1 LGRKTL
7 LTVFIIA
14 LFGAP
19 VRAEKISLSNL
30 SSYLESI
37 KKVSG
42 SFTQINSDKTV
53 STGRIFL
60 FRPGRMRMEYKTPD
74 NSLVIVGGS
83 QIAVFDSKSNTH
95 PRVFP
100 LRKTPLKILLEKK
113 INLKTSD
120 IIISHEEVENS
131 TVVVLQDPKLS
142 SYGSLKLVF
151 TDHPVT
157 LRQWVI
163 TNEMSDQTVLKFK
176 DFINQPNMSSNKF
189 NISLEIDNREL
200 D

>member
-1 LGRKTL
+1 MGRKTL

-42 SFTQINSDKTV
+42 NFTQINSDKTV

-95 PRVFP
+95 PRIFP

-131 TVVVLQDPKLS
+131 TVVVLQDPNLS

>member
-42 SFTQINSDKTV
+42 NFTQINSDKTV

-95 PRVFP
+95 PRIFP

-120 IIISHEEVENS
+120 IIVSHEEVENS
-131 TVVVLQDPKLS
+131 TVVVLQDPNLS

>member
-1 LGRKTL
+1 MGRKTL

-42 SFTQINSDKTV
+42 TFTQINSDKTV
-53 STGRIFL
+53 STGTIFL

-95 PRVFP
+95 PRIFP

-120 IIISHEEVENS
+120 IIVSHEEVENS
-131 TVVVLQDPKLS
+131 TVVVLQDPNLS

>member
-1 LGRKTL
+1 MGKKTL

-19 VRAEKISLSNL
+19 VRAEKISLLNL

-100 LRKTPLKILLEKK
+100 LRKTPLKILLGKK

-120 IIISHEEVENS
+120 IIIRHEEVENS

-176 DFINQPNMSSNKF
+176 DFTNQPNMSSNKF

>member
-1 LGRKTL
+1 MGRKTL

-42 SFTQINSDKTV
+42 TFTQINSDKTV

-120 IIISHEEVENS
+120 IIIRHEEVENS
-131 TVVVLQDPKLS
+131 TVVVLQDPNLS

-189 NISLEIDNREL
+189 NISLEIDNRAQ

>member
-1 LGRKTL
+1 MGRKTL

-120 IIISHEEVENS
+120 IIIRHEEVENS
-131 TVVVLQDPKLS
+131 TVVVLQDPNLS

-189 NISLEIDNREL
+189 DISLEIDNREL

>member
-1 LGRKTL
+1 MGRKTL

-42 SFTQINSDKTV
+42 NFTQINSDKTV

-120 IIISHEEVENS
+120 IIIRHEEVENS

-189 NISLEIDNREL
+189 DISLEIDNREV

>member
-1 LGRKTL
+1 MGRKTL

-42 SFTQINSDKTV
+42 NFTQINSDKTV

-95 PRVFP
+95 PRIFP

-120 IIISHEEVENS
+120 IIIRHEEVENS
-131 TVVVLQDPKLS
+131 TVVVLQDPNLS

>member
-1 LGRKTL
+1 MGRKTL

-120 IIISHEEVENS
+120 IIIRHEEVENS

-189 NISLEIDNREL
+189 NISLEIDKREL
-200 D
+200 N

>member
-1 LGRKTL
+1 MVKKTL
-7 LTVFIIA
+7 LMVFIIA
-14 LFGAP
+14 LFGTP
-19 VRAEKISLSNL
+19 LRAEKISLFSL
-30 SSYLESI
+30 SSYLDSI

-42 SFTQINSDKTV
+42 TFTQFNSDKTI

-83 QIAVFDSKSNTH
+83 QIAVFDSKSNTD

-100 LRKTPLKILLEKK
+100 LRKTPLNILLKKK

-120 IIISHEEVENS
+120 IVIRHEEEENS
-131 TVVVLQDPKLS
+131 TVVLLQDPKLS

-151 TDHPVT
+151 VDHPVT

-163 TNEMSDQTVLKFK
+163 TNEMGDQTVLKFK
-176 DFINQPNMSSNKF
+176 DFINQPNMSSDKF
-189 NISLEIDNREL
+189 NISLEIDKRALN
-200 D
+200 

>member
-1 LGRKTL
+1 MGRKTL

-53 STGRIFL
+53 STGTIFL

-95 PRVFP
+95 PRIFP

-131 TVVVLQDPKLS
+131 TVVVLQDPNLS

>member
-1 LGRKTL
+1 
-7 LTVFIIA
+7 
-14 LFGAP
+14 
-19 VRAEKISLSNL
+19 
-30 SSYLESI
+30 
-37 KKVSG
+37 
-42 SFTQINSDKTV
+42 
-53 STGRIFL
+53 
-60 FRPGRMRMEYKTPD
+60 MEYKTPD

-95 PRVFP
+95 PRIFP

-120 IIISHEEVENS
+120 IIVSHEEVENS
-131 TVVVLQDPKLS
+131 TVVVLQDPNLS

>member
-1 LGRKTL
+1 MRRKTL

-120 IIISHEEVENS
+120 IVIRHEEVENS
-131 TVVVLQDPKLS
+131 TVVILQDPKLS

-151 TDHPVT
+151 VDHPVT

-163 TNEMSDQTVLKFK
+163 TNEMGDQTVLKFK
-176 DFINQPNMSSNKF
+176 DFINQPYMSSDKF
-189 NISLEIDNREL
+189 NISLEIDNRVR

>member
-1 LGRKTL
+1 MGRKTL

-53 STGRIFL
+53 STGTILL

-95 PRVFP
+95 PRIFP

-131 TVVVLQDPKLS
+131 TVVVLQDPNLS

-163 TNEMSDQTVLKFK
+163 TNEMSDQTILKFK
-176 DFINQPNMSSNKF
+176 DFIYQPNMSSNKF

>member
-1 LGRKTL
+1 MGRKTL

-42 SFTQINSDKTV
+42 NFTQINSDKTV

-120 IIISHEEVENS
+120 IIIRHEEVENS
-131 TVVVLQDPKLS
+131 TVVVLQDPNLS

-189 NISLEIDNREL
+189 DISLEIDNREL

>member
-53 STGRIFL
+53 STGTILL

-95 PRVFP
+95 PRIFP

-131 TVVVLQDPKLS
+131 TVVVLQDPNLS

>member
-1 LGRKTL
+1 MVKKTL

-14 LFGAP
+14 LFGTP
-19 VRAEKISLSNL
+19 LRAEKISLLSL
-30 SSYLESI
+30 SSYLDSI

-53 STGRIFL
+53 STGRISL

-83 QIAVFDSKSNTH
+83 QIAVFDSKSNTD
-95 PRVFP
+95 PRIFP
-100 LRKTPLKILLEKK
+100 LRKTPLNILLKKK
-113 INLKTSD
+113 INLKASD
-120 IIISHEEVENS
+120 IVIRHEEVENS
-131 TVVVLQDPKLS
+131 TVVLLQDPKLS

-151 TDHPVT
+151 VDHPVT

-163 TNEMSDQTVLKFK
+163 TNEMGDQTVLKFK
-176 DFINQPNMSSNKF
+176 DFINQPNMSSDKF
-189 NISLEIDNREL
+189 NISLEIDNRVR

>member
-1 LGRKTL
+1 MGRKTL

-42 SFTQINSDKTV
+42 NFTQINSDKTV

-83 QIAVFDSKSNTH
+83 QIAVFDSKSNTDA
-95 PRVFP
+95 RVFP
-100 LRKTPLKILLEKK
+100 LRKTPLNILLKK
-113 INLKTSD
+113 NINLKTSD
-120 IIISHEEVENS
+120 IVIRHEEVENS
-131 TVVVLQDPKLS
+131 TVVLLQDPKLS

-151 TDHPVT
+151 VDHPVT

-163 TNEMSDQTVLKFK
+163 TNEMGDQTVLKFK
-176 DFINQPNMSSNKF
+176 DFINQPNMSSDKF
-189 NISLEIDNREL
+189 NLSLEIDKRALN
-200 D
+200 

>member
-53 STGRIFL
+53 STGTILL

-95 PRVFP
+95 PRIFP

-120 IIISHEEVENS
+120 IIVSHEEVENS
-131 TVVVLQDPKLS
+131 TVVVLQDPNLS

>member
-1 LGRKTL
+1 MGRKTL

-74 NSLVIVGGS
+74 NGLVIVGGS

-95 PRVFP
+95 PRIFP

-120 IIISHEEVENS
+120 IIVSHEEVENS
-131 TVVVLQDPKLS
+131 TVVVLQDPNLS

>member
-14 LFGAP
+14 LFGVP

-42 SFTQINSDKTV
+42 NFTQINSDKTV

-120 IIISHEEVENS
+120 IIIRHEEVENS

-189 NISLEIDNREL
+189 DISLEIDNREL

>member
-1 LGRKTL
+1 MIKKTL

-14 LFGAP
+14 LFGTP
-19 VRAEKISLSNL
+19 LRAEKISLFSL
-30 SSYLESI
+30 SSYLDSI

-42 SFTQINSDKTV
+42 TFTQFNSDKTI

-60 FRPGRMRMEYKTPD
+60 FRPGRMRMEYETPD

-83 QIAVFDSKSNTH
+83 QIAVFDSKSNTD

-100 LRKTPLKILLEKK
+100 LRKTPLNILLKKK

-120 IIISHEEVENS
+120 IVIKHEEVENS
-131 TVVVLQDPKLS
+131 TVVLLQDPKLS

-151 TDHPVT
+151 VDHPVT

-163 TNEMSDQTVLKFK
+163 TNEMGDQTVLKFK

-189 NISLEIDNREL
+189 NISLEINNRAL

>member
-1 LGRKTL
+1 MIKKTL

-14 LFGAP
+14 LFGTP
-19 VRAEKISLSNL
+19 LRAEKISLFSL
-30 SSYLESI
+30 SSYLDSI

-42 SFTQINSDKTV
+42 TFTQFNSDKTI

-83 QIAVFDSKSNTH
+83 QIAVFDSKSNTD

-100 LRKTPLKILLEKK
+100 LRKTPLNILLKKK

-120 IIISHEEVENS
+120 IVIRHEEEENS
-131 TVVVLQDPKLS
+131 TVVLLQDPKLS

-151 TDHPVT
+151 VDHPVT
-157 LRQWVI
+157 LKQWVI
-163 TNEMSDQTVLKFK
+163 TNEMGDQTVLKFK
-176 DFINQPNMSSNKF
+176 DFINQPNMSSDKF
-189 NISLEIDNREL
+189 NISLEIDNRVR

>member
-1 LGRKTL
+1 MGRKTL

-42 SFTQINSDKTV
+42 NFTQINSDKTV

-120 IIISHEEVENS
+120 IIIRHEEVENS

-189 NISLEIDNREL
+189 DISLEIDNREL

>member
-1 LGRKTL
+1 MGRKTL

-42 SFTQINSDKTV
+42 NFTQINSDKTV

-120 IIISHEEVENS
+120 IIIRHEEVENS

-157 LRQWVI
+157 L
-163 TNEMSDQTVLKFK
+163 
-176 DFINQPNMSSNKF
+176 
-189 NISLEIDNREL
+189 
-200 D
+200 

>member
-1 LGRKTL
+1 MGRKTL

-19 VRAEKISLSNL
+19 VRAEKISLLNL

-42 SFTQINSDKTV
+42 TFTQINSDKTV

-120 IIISHEEVENS
+120 IIIRHEEVENS
-131 TVVVLQDPKLS
+131 TVVVLQDPNLS

>member
-1 LGRKTL
+1 MGRKTL

-42 SFTQINSDKTV
+42 TFTQINSDKTV
-53 STGRIFL
+53 STGRIFI

-120 IIISHEEVENS
+120 IIVSHEEVENS
-131 TVVVLQDPKLS
+131 TVVVLQDPNLS

-151 TDHPVT
+151 TDQPVT

-189 NISLEIDNREL
+189 DISLEIDNREV

>member
-7 LTVFIIA
+7 LIAFIIT

-95 PRVFP
+95 PRVFH

-120 IIISHEEVENS
+120 IVIRHEEVEKS
-131 TVVVLQDPKLS
+131 TVVILQDPKLS

>member
-1 LGRKTL
+1 MGRKTL

-19 VRAEKISLSNL
+19 VRAEKISLLNL

-120 IIISHEEVENS
+120 IIIRHEEVENS

-189 NISLEIDNREL
+189 NISLEIDKREL
-200 D
+200 N

>member
-1 LGRKTL
+1 MGRKTL

-95 PRVFP
+95 PRIFP

-120 IIISHEEVENS
+120 IIVSHEEVENS
-131 TVVVLQDPKLS
+131 TVVVLQDPNLS

>member
-42 SFTQINSDKTV
+42 NFTQINSDKTV

-120 IIISHEEVENS
+120 IIIRHEEVENS

-189 NISLEIDNREL
+189 DISLEIDNREL

>member
-1 LGRKTL
+1 MVKKTL

-14 LFGAP
+14 LFGTP
-19 VRAEKISLSNL
+19 LRAEKISLFSL
-30 SSYLESI
+30 SGYLDSI

-42 SFTQINSDKTV
+42 TFTQFNSDKTI

-83 QIAVFDSKSNTH
+83 QIAVFDSKSNTD

-100 LRKTPLKILLEKK
+100 LRKTPLNILLKKK

-120 IIISHEEVENS
+120 IVIRHEEEENS
-131 TVVVLQDPKLS
+131 TVVLLQDPKLS

-151 TDHPVT
+151 VDHPVT

-163 TNEMSDQTVLKFK
+163 TNEMGDQTVLKFK
-176 DFINQPNMSSNKF
+176 DFINQPNMSSDKF
-189 NISLEIDNREL
+189 NISLEIDKRALN
-200 D
+200 

>member
-1 LGRKTL
+1 MGRKTL

-42 SFTQINSDKTV
+42 TFTQINSRYTV

-120 IIISHEEVENS
+120 IIIRHEEVENS

-189 NISLEIDNREL
+189 DISLEIDNREL

>member
-19 VRAEKISLSNL
+19 VRAEKISLLNL

-42 SFTQINSDKTV
+42 TFTQINSDKTV

-95 PRVFP
+95 PRIFP

-131 TVVVLQDPKLS
+131 TVVVLQDPNLS